1 MCILGSWDAVMQFAY
16 DFQKELCKFTNN
28 NKSVSISGGI
38 ALVNSKLPVRNIA
51 EEAESLLEKSK
62 GKDEKNAITVFGTT
76 VSWSEYEKCLI
87 DGRFL
92 DKMLKNEKI
101 STSVVYKFIDF
112 ANRAEKTL
120 GKKNSVAD
128 VSELVNPKNRIWKSN
143 MIYILA
149 RNVTDKE
156 LNEKLKS
163 FGASAESMIKSRI
176 AVSYALYMNRK

>member
-1 MCILGSWDAVMQFAY
+1 
-16 DFQKELCKFTNN
+16 
-28 NKSVSISGGI
+28 
-38 ALVNSKLPVRNIA
+38 
-51 EEAESLLEKSK
+51 
-62 GKDEKNAITVFGTT
+62 
-76 VSWSEYEKCLI
+76 
-87 DGRFL
+87 
-92 DKMLKNEKI
+92 MLKNEKI